1 MTFEDIQFDVEP
13 PFAKIILDRPNA
25 KNAYSEPMVDSLLE
39 ALAQANTNPDV
50 RAVILTGAGSAF
62 SAGGDLKR
70 MRDKT
75 GMFAGD
81 PVKLRS
87 NYITHIQRIP
97 RAMAQ
102 VDKPMIAAI
111 NGPAIG
117 AGLDLACM
125 CDFRIAQAKAKFGST
140 FVRLGLIPGDGGAY
154 LLART
159 IGLPNALDLILTARI
174 IDADE
179 ALRIGLVNK
188 VVAAEQLQEEARTL
202 GQQLA
207 ANAPLAVQLAKRA
220 AYRSFDHDLETALE
234 LAATYQGVVQNS
246 EDHLEGVDALLGKRK
261 PDFKGR

>member
-87 NYITHIQRIP
+87 N
-97 RAMAQ
+97 
-102 VDKPMIAAI
+102 
-111 NGPAIG
+111 
-117 AGLDLACM
+117 
-125 CDFRIAQAKAKFGST
+125 
-140 FVRLGLIPGDGGAY
+140 
-154 LLART
+154 
-159 IGLPNALDLILTARI
+159 
-174 IDADE
+174 
-179 ALRIGLVNK
+179 
-188 VVAAEQLQEEARTL
+188 
-202 GQQLA
+202 
-207 ANAPLAVQLAKRA
+207 
-220 AYRSFDHDLETALE
+220 
-234 LAATYQGVVQNS
+234 
-246 EDHLEGVDALLGKRK
+246 
-261 PDFKGR
+261 